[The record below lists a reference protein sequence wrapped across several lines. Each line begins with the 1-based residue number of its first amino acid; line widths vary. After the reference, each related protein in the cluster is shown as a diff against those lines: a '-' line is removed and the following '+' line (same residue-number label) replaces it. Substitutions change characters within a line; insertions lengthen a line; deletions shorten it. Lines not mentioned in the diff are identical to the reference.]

1 MIDVG
6 GEFVRS
12 DLVEDVVGVP
22 VHYEFQILDADTCEP
37 IVGSYFEIFS
47 KNSAISLF
55 YMMMYMI

>member
-47 KNSAISLF
+47 KYFDLSFLS
-55 YMMMYMI
+55 MTRT